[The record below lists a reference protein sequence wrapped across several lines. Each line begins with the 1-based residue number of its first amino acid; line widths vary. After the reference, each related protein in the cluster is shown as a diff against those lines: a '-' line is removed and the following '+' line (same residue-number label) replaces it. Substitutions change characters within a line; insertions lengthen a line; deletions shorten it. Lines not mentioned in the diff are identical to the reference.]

1 MDHTINHWDAFL
13 ALKEAQPGLRQRE
26 GAEQLNIGEGALL
39 AHAPG
44 VVYLGT
50 DVRAILPKLATV
62 GPLQCTVRNDY
73 AVHEK
78 VGVYENLTISPMFG
92 LAVNVGGIDV
102 RLFMQRWKHAFA
114 FDGVGHGGKTLR
126 SIQFYD
132 DYGLALQKVYLQDE
146 AHLPA
151 WQALIE
157 AFKTTDVAEFQTG
170 FQHEEKP
177 TPELSTEELA
187 MFQARWMDMKDIH
200 QFNVLISEYGL
211 TRTEAFKRAP
221 SGFAFRME
229 GHAAIEAAYTAAVA
243 KGTPIMTFVGNRGA
257 VQIET
262 GVVHN
267 LKRMGGWFNIFDGK
281 ENGFVLHLQDEG
293 IAEVWMVCR
302 PTKDGLV
309 TCLEAFD
316 ANGDIVLTLFGQ
328 RLEGEQELSEWRD
341 IVTEVSG
348 QAIPEEAVL

>member
-1 MDHTINHWDAFL
+1 MNQAINHWDAFL

-26 GAEQLNIGEGALL
+26 AAAQLNIGEGALL
-39 AHAPG
+39 AQGPG

-50 DVRAILPKLATV
+50 DVRALLPKLATV
-62 GPLQCTVRNDY
+62 GPLQCTVRNDF

-78 VGVYENLTISPMFG
+78 VGVYENLNISPMFG

-114 FDGVGHGGKTLR
+114 FEGTGHGGKILR

-132 DYGLALQKVYLQDE
+132 EYGLALQKVYLQDE
-146 AHLPA
+146 AYLPV
-151 WQALIE
+151 WQGLIDE
-157 AFKTTDVAEFQTG
+157 FKTTDVAVFKTG
-170 FQHEEKP
+170 FQREDKP
-177 TPELSTEELA
+177 TPNLSEAELA
-187 MFQARWMDMKDIH
+187 AFQTRWLGMKDVH

-211 TRTEAFKRAP
+211 SRTEAFKRAP
-221 SGFAFRME
+221 AGFAFRME
-229 GHAAIEAAYTAAVA
+229 GNASIEAAYTAAVA

-267 LKRMGGWFNIFDGK
+267 LKRMGGWLNIFDGK

-293 IAEVWMVCR
+293 ITEVWMACR

-328 RLEGEQELSEWRD
+328 RLEGEQELTAWRD
-341 IVTEVSG
+341 IVTEVTG
-348 QAIPEEAVL
+348 QAIPEEAMS